1 MYQILN
7 TSRFIS
13 TIAKQTAGKLKDLAI
28 VIGHLLKDLFIAAVK
43 IAITHGVP
51 AAIKIGRILKRA
63 AIVLGRLLT
72 GLILFTATNI
82 RSKGKPAV
90 IHTAYWLREKSIAII
105 RKAMPKAIEA
115 GQISR
120 GLLVTAARKIKMTK
134 RGGENKLEQ
143 EEKPKTIQV
152 GASVGKM
159 SSTILGKITEKV
171 KEQASKVISN
181 EEDYETF
188 LKEQRQQIAT
198 TPRVAKVS
206 AEIIL
211 EKEKTMNP
219 NERLAEEISQNG
231 IECKPIIDIGSLPIE
246 KKSYYSYFFP
256 MSPRIVT
263 NRGCIM
269 FEGNSNNSN
278 SSIRKTNID
287 LIQIIQ
293 RN

>member
-13 TIAKQTAGKLKDLAI
+13 TIAKQTAGILKDLAI

-43 IAITHGVP
+43 KAITHGVP

-105 RKAMPKAIEA
+105 RKTMPKAIEA

-120 GLLVTAARKIKMTK
+120 GLLVTATRKIKTTK

-188 LKEQRQQIAT
+188 LKEQRQQIT
-198 TPRVAKVS
+198 TT
-206 AEIIL
+206 L
-211 EKEKTMNP
+211 
-219 NERLAEEISQNG
+219 G
-231 IECKPIIDIGSLPIE
+231 
-246 KKSYYSYFFP
+246 
-256 MSPRIVT
+256 
-263 NRGCIM
+263 
-269 FEGNSNNSN
+269 
-278 SSIRKTNID
+278 
-287 LIQIIQ
+287 
-293 RN
+293 